1 MTMTQEMIT
10 LGIIVLMTM
19 FTRFL
24 PFIIFSSSKPTPSY
38 VQYLGKVLPSAVFGF
53 LVIYCLRDVTFFSGT
68 RGIPEIISIALIA
81 IIHFWRKNM
90 LLSIAAGTV
99 SYMLLI
105 QLLF

>member
-1 MTMTQEMIT
+1 M
-10 LGIIVLMTM
+10 G
-19 FTRFL
+19 
-24 PFIIFSSSKPTPSY
+24 SKPTPSY

-105 QLLF
+105 QMLF

>member
-53 LVIYCLRDVTFFSGT
+53 LVIYCLRDVKFLSGT

>member
-38 VQYLGKVLPSAVFGF
+38 IQYLGKVLPSAIFGF

-68 RGIPEIISIALIA
+68 RGIPEFISIALIA